1 MDKKKFKILMI
12 VDIVLIIGLFALMM
26 VLKGQYNDQAQ
37 KTVKEQVD
45 AYLEL
50 SNGAVQEQW
59 KAVDQYGMAW
69 RLVYAT
75 LTSAKTEADFDA
87 AVKAI
92 EGDKD
97 ARFKQLSYMYEAA
110 GIPAQAQNS
119 IYEKAG
125 LADKFLLKSEGGVKE
140 VACGKNCVISFTF
153 AKGKLKS
160 SDYSALANYNMAEHF
175 KLEAP
180 AAYHFE

>member
-75 LTSAKTEADFDA
+75 LTSAKT
-87 AVKAI
+87 
-92 EGDKD
+92 
-97 ARFKQLSYMYEAA
+97 
-110 GIPAQAQNS
+110 
-119 IYEKAG
+119 AG
-125 LADKFLLKSEGGVKE
+125 LFTDVTRITQFPAPTAVILPSPSTVATFVSVDSHFSDLSFASSGVILTS
-140 VACGKNCVISFTF
+140 GMT
-153 AKGKLKS
+153 GS
-160 SDYSALANYNMAEHF
+160 SPTLSATS
-175 KLEAP
+175 
-180 AAYHFE
+180 

>member
-50 SNGAVQEQW
+50 SNGAVQDQW

-75 LTSAKTEADFDA
+75 LTTAKTEAAFDA
-87 AVKAI
+87 A
-92 EGDKD
+92 
-97 ARFKQLSYMYEAA
+97 
-110 GIPAQAQNS
+110 
-119 IYEKAG
+119 
-125 LADKFLLKSEGGVKE
+125 
-140 VACGKNCVISFTF
+140 
-153 AKGKLKS
+153 
-160 SDYSALANYNMAEHF
+160 
-175 KLEAP
+175 
-180 AAYHFE
+180 

>member
-50 SNGAVQEQW
+50 SNGAVQDQW

-75 LTSAKTEADFDA
+75 LTSAKTEAAFDA

-119 IYEKAG
+119 I
-125 LADKFLLKSEGGVKE
+125 
-140 VACGKNCVISFTF
+140 
-153 AKGKLKS
+153 
-160 SDYSALANYNMAEHF
+160 
-175 KLEAP
+175 
-180 AAYHFE
+180 